1 MLNVELAA
9 EARCA
14 TKCESNY
21 YYEETED
28 EEG

>member
-9 EARCA
+9 KARCA
-14 TKCESNY
+14 TKSESDY

>member
-1 MLNVELAA
+1 MLIVELAA
-9 EARCA
+9 KALCA
-14 TKCESNY
+14 TKSESDY